1 MTIAGKAHR
10 PASLRDALAAG
21 LALVPEDR
29 RTQGV
34 GLPLSIAGNIV
45 LASLERFSR
54 FGFMRPRRAA
64 ASAEPFPAGPP
75 PSATARAAPST
86 TIDTTGYQRLASSP
100 RADAAAPPAAQVS
113 RRPRSLSAAP
123 ARSFHQPSGT
133 EPTTFAA
140 STTIALLAWSHGRG
154 AVLPLLFF
162 SVFGG
167 VAGALACDQLLSLQ
181 VIRREKS
188 LRAELP
194 VVADLLALAVAA
206 GESPVAGLERVVR
219 VVRGALGDELGAVLA
234 DIRTGSAAT
243 TAFDA
248 LVARTGVAS
257 VARFAEGL
265 SVALERGTPIVD
277 VLHAQAADVRD
288 SARRDLIE
296 EGGRREVAMMLP
308 VVFLLLPVTVVFA
321 FFPGYVGLHLS

>member
-1 MTIAGKAHR
+1 VRDVRPDVELHANPILAWASGALDQMFGGPRSVDQRLTRLGPGAGTVDGFRMRQLLWMCVGFAV
-10 PASLRDALAAG
+10 ATS
-21 LALVPEDR
+21 LALLV
-29 RTQGV
+29 
-34 GLPLSIAGNIV
+34 
-45 LASLERFSR
+45 
-54 FGFMRPRRAA
+54 
-64 ASAEPFPAGPP
+64 
-75 PSATARAAPST
+75 
-86 TIDTTGYQRLASSP
+86 
-100 RADAAAPPAAQVS
+100 
-113 RRPRSLSAAP
+113 
-123 ARSFHQPSGT
+123 
-133 EPTTFAA
+133 
-140 STTIALLAWSHGRG
+140 WSNGRG

-162 SVFGG
+162 SAFGG
-167 VAGALACDQLLSLQ
+167 VAGALACDQALSIR
-181 VIRREKS
+181 VFRREKA

-219 VVRGALGDELGAVLA
+219 VVHGALGDELAAVLA
-234 DIRTGSAAT
+234 DIRTGRSST

-265 SVALERGTPIVD
+265 SVALERGTPVVD
-277 VLHAQAADVRD
+277 VLHAQAADVRE

-308 VVFLLLPVTVVFA
+308 VVFLLLPVTVIFA

>member
-1 MTIAGKAHR
+1 MRHGVGMASGLMLGLGLWAMWSGWSRRRRPRPWVRIAPYIRDVR
-10 PASLRDALAAG
+10 PDVEVPVSPVLSWFSAG
-21 LALVPEDR
+21 LDRALGGRHSVD
-29 RTQGV
+29 
-34 GLPLSIAGNIV
+34 
-45 LASLERFSR
+45 
-54 FGFMRPRRAA
+54 
-64 ASAEPFPAGPP
+64 
-75 PSATARAAPST
+75 
-86 TIDTTGYQRLASSP
+86 QRLARLGS
-100 RADAAAPPAAQVS
+100 D
-113 RRPRSLSAAP
+113 
-123 ARSFHQPSGT
+123 SGT
-133 EPTTFAA
+133 VDGFRMRQLVWISVVLAT
-140 STTIALLAWSHGRG
+140 STAIALVVWSNGRG

-167 VAGALACDQLLSLQ
+167 VAGALACDQMLSFRVL
-181 VIRREKS
+181 RRERA

-219 VVRGALGDELGAVLA
+219 VVHGALGDELAAVLA
-234 DIRTGSAAT
+234 DVRTGSAAT

-277 VLHAQAADVRD
+277 VLHAQAADVRE

-308 VVFLLLPVTVVFA
+308 VVFLLLPVTVIFA

>member
-1 MTIAGKAHR
+1 VTHTVGVV
-10 PASLRDALAAG
+10 AG
-21 LALVPEDR
+21 LLF
-29 RTQGV
+29 GV
-34 GLPLSIAGNIV
+34 GLWAAWSGW
-45 LASLERFSR
+45 SR
-54 FGFMRPRRAA
+54 RRRPRPWVRIAPYVRDVRPDVELPVNPLLSWMSGALDRAFGGRH
-64 ASAEPFPAGPP
+64 SV
-75 PSATARAAPST
+75 
-86 TIDTTGYQRLASSP
+86 DQRLARLGP
-100 RADAAAPPAAQVS
+100 GA
-113 RRPRSLSAAP
+113 
-123 ARSFHQPSGT
+123 GT
-133 EPTTFAA
+133 VDGFRMRQLVWMSVGFAGA
-140 STTIALLAWSHGRG
+140 TSIALLVWSNGRG

-167 VAGALACDQLLSLQ
+167 VAGALGCDQLLSFQ
-181 VIRREKS
+181 VVRREKA

-219 VVRGALGDELGAVLA
+219 VVHGALGDELSAVLA

-243 TAFDA
+243 LAFDS

-265 SVALERGTPIVD
+265 AVALERGTPIVD
-277 VLHAQAADVRD
+277 VLHAQAADVRE

-308 VVFLLLPVTVVFA
+308 VVFLLLPVTVIFA
-321 FFPGYVGLHLS
+321 FYPGYVGLHLS

>member
-1 MTIAGKAHR
+1 MSQAVG
-10 PASLRDALAAG
+10 ALVGGLVAAG
-21 LALVPEDR
+21 VWLAVSGWSR
-29 RTQGV
+29 R
-34 GLPLSIAGNIV
+34 
-45 LASLERFSR
+45 R
-54 FGFMRPRRAA
+54 RPRPWIRVAPYIRDVRPDVEVRVSPVFRW
-64 ASAEPFPAGPP
+64 ASGLLDRLFGGRH
-75 PSATARAAPST
+75 SV
-86 TIDTTGYQRLASSP
+86 DQRLARLGPS
-100 RADAAAPPAAQVS
+100 
-113 RRPRSLSAAP
+113 
-123 ARSFHQPSGT
+123 SGT
-133 EPTTFAA
+133 LDGFRLRQLVWMCVGFATATTV
-140 STTIALLAWSHGRG
+140 ALLVWSHGRG

-167 VAGALACDQLLSLQ
+167 VAGALACDQGLSIQ
-181 VIRREKS
+181 VFRREKA

-219 VVRGALGDELGAVLA
+219 VVHGALGDELAAVLA
-234 DIRTGSAAT
+234 DIRTGSSAT
-243 TAFDA
+243 AAFDA

-265 SVALERGTPIVD
+265 SVALERGTPVVD
-277 VLHAQAADVRD
+277 VLHAQAADVRE